1 LTDLFPILELGTSAK
16 MLSIVKLM
24 NGGGLF
30 ETGAGGSAPKH
41 VQQLAEQGH
50 LRWDSLGEFCALG
63 ESLMFASELLHN
75 DKVAILG
82 RAVDAATQNILTR
95 DKSPRRGV
103 GETDTRDSHFYFALY
118 WAQAV
123 ATQTKDAEIAAKFAS
138 MATKIESYESQIVD
152 ELASTQGQPCDLGG
166 YYRPNADLVAKIMR
180 PSATFNQIIG

>member
-1 LTDLFPILELGTSAK
+1 
-16 MLSIVKLM
+16 MLSVVKLM

-41 VQQLAEQGH
+41 VQQFIEKGH

-63 ESLMFASELLHN
+63 ESLMFASELLQN
-75 DKVAILG
+75 DKAAILG
-82 RAVDAATQNILTR
+82 RAVDAATQLILTQ

-123 ATQTKDAEIAAKFAS
+123 ALQTDDAELARKFAAIAAE
-138 MATKIESYESQIVD
+138 IEAQESQIIE

-166 YYRPNADLVAKIMR
+166 YYRPNADLVAKLMR
-180 PSATFNQIIG
+180 PSDIFNRIIG